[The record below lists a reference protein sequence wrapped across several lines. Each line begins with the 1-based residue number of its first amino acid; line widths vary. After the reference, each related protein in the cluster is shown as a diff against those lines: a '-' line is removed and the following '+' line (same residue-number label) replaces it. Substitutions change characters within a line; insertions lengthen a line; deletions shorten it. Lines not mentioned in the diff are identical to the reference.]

1 MVGAIISNVFL
12 AILLFSLWY
21 FMTGHVPGYGKKWK
35 RLLET
40 IDTFEACDE
49 TGLRYT
55 SKLWPGFRLVIFDD
69 NKECALFESEGD
81 ERCVLTYTN
90 AYKEIMTKCYMK
102 IVEKYFPYTEK
113 YKTQLQVIWG
123 TETYLLSDFPK
134 CSKFYEGLI
143 KELEK
148 LDNPVYQK
156 WLMLIK
162 TGVLNFSPDFDH
174 YGFRSWLSVNR
185 ETGWIEITIKS
196 KYPLDEAKTYEIFGK
211 NPTDIKLFTSL
222 DDLFKFI
229 ISYQERLPLKNPSPM
244 FRSFPEYSE
253 KIYSQAHFGPL
264 YKLPKETWGFTGY
277 TLRGRFEMTA
287 HVDGYSDD
295 LPFDQ
300 LILSSG
306 LTKEEIAGFDGHF
319 DWIKSYFSGDSDLRN
334 RGFNC
339 TTVSMETEYSDCGY
353 DFTIYSS
360 KPFDTKVPIWDGLSE
375 TQITLKQ
382 ALLDALTSIVS
393 DCAFDTS
400 IGMIERN
407 GASWLI
413 ELKNPK
419 FYD

>member
-1 MVGAIISNVFL
+1 MTSVIIQYAVLVVFL
-12 AILLFSLWY
+12 FLLWY
-21 FMTGHVPGYGKKWK
+21 FMTGHIPGYGKKWK

-49 TGLRYT
+49 TGFKYT
-55 SKLWPGFRLVIFDD
+55 SKLWPGFELIIFDD
-69 NKECALFESEGD
+69 KKECALFESEGD
-81 ERCVLTYTN
+81 KRCVLTYTN
-90 AYKEIMTKCYMK
+90 AYKEIMTKCYWR

-113 YKTQLQVIWG
+113 YKTQLQVTWG
-123 TETYLLSDFPK
+123 TPYLLSDFPK
-134 CSKFYEGLI
+134 CSKFYENLI
-143 KELEK
+143 RELEK
-148 LDNPVYQK
+148 CDNPVFQK
-156 WLMLIK
+156 FLMLIK

-174 YGFRSWLSVNR
+174 YGFKSWFSINR
-185 ETGWIEITIKS
+185 ETGWIELTIRS
-196 KYPLDEAKTYEIFGK
+196 KHPLDEAKTYEIFGK
-211 NPTDIKLFTSL
+211 NLTDVKLFTSL
-222 DDLFKFI
+222 IELFKFI
-229 ISYQERLPLKNPSPM
+229 ISYEGKLPLKNPSPM
-244 FRSFPEYSE
+244 FHTFPEYSE
-253 KIYSQAHFGPL
+253 KIYSQVHFGPF
-264 YKLPKETWGFTGY
+264 YKLPKETWGSTGY

-287 HVDGYSDD
+287 HVNGDEEG

-306 LTKEEIAGFDGHF
+306 LSKEEIAGLDGHF
-319 DWIKSYFSGDSDLRN
+319 DWIKSYFSRDSDLRD

-353 DFTIYSS
+353 NFTIYSL

-393 DCAFDTS
+393 DYAFDTS
-400 IGMIERN
+400 IGMIERG
-407 GASWLI
+407 GASWII